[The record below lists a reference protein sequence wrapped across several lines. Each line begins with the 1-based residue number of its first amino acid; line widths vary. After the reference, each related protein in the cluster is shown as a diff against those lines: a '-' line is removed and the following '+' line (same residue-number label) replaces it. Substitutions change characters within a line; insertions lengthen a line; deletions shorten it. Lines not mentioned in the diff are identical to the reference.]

1 MYVYLIGHKSEL
13 KIHTYIGVT
22 EDFNKR
28 LKEHNVGSSWFP
40 IMVLECT
47 EDIATKIQDIWRRAT
62 SAEDRVKQ
70 GFVFTK
76 EHYLTAY
83 VAELKI
89 GLLKEMPPGEV
100 KDLDQK
106 FWDSL

>member
-22 EDFNKR
+22 EDFDKR
-28 LKEHNVGSSWFP
+28 LKEHNIGSSWFP

-47 EDIATKIQDIWRRAT
+47 EDIATKIQDNWRRVNT
-62 SAEDRVKQ
+62 VEERIKK
-70 GFVFTK
+70 GFIYTNK
-76 EHYLTAY
+76 YYLTAY

-89 GLLKEMPPGEV
+89 
-100 KDLDQK
+100 
-106 FWDSL
+106 